1 MLVVNT
7 KGIDLYVPFKGSSE
21 KKKSY
26 DFALKNYTNGDMEMV
41 LGGIYDIL
49 MKQ

>member
-1 MLVVNT
+1 MCHS
-7 KGIDLYVPFKGSSE
+7 KGLL
-21 KKKSY
+21 KKKKNY